1 MEVLT
6 MKKVFKFY
14 SVIWAVLLALFNVIS
29 FVSVG
34 WAGIEKYT
42 PSFWIGYAFITLSFI
57 GQIVCAYFALKD
69 NDIKKTFYNV
79 SLIAASYTGLILSF
93 VFGGLCM
100 IISPL
105 PYWVGII
112 LCAIV
117 LGFNITAVV
126 KATAAIDI
134 VSGID
139 EKVKESTLFIKSLTV
154 DAESLMSR
162 AKSENIKAECKKVYE
177 AVRYSDPM
185 SNDAFV
191 SVESDITIKFS
202 KFSEAVVSED
212 SEAVVTLAEE
222 IIILLGDRNKKCK
235 LLK

>member
-1 MEVLT
+1 

-34 WAGIEKYT
+34 WAGISKYT

-57 GQIVCAYFALKD
+57 GQIVCAYFALKY

-100 IISPL
+100 IISLL
-105 PYWVGII
+105 PYWVGIL

-117 LGFNITAVV
+117 LGINVIAIIKASAVV
-126 KATAAIDI
+126 DI
-134 VSGID
+134 VSSID
-139 EKVKESTLFIKSLTV
+139 EKAKESTFFIKSLTV

-162 AKSENIKAECKKVYE
+162 AKSETIKAECKKVYE

-185 SNDAFV
+185 SNGALV
-191 SVESDITIKFS
+191 SIESEITIKFS
-202 KFSEAVVSED
+202 NFSDAVVSD
-212 SEAVVTLAEE
+212 KFNVASECATELV
-222 IIILLGDRNKKCK
+222 ILIDERNKKCK

>member
-1 MEVLT
+1 

-14 SVIWAVLLALFNVIS
+14 STVWAVLLALFNVIS

-34 WAGIEKYT
+34 WAGTPKYT
-42 PSFWIGYAFITLSFI
+42 PSFWIGYVFITLSFI

-69 NDIKKTFYNV
+69 SDIKKTFYNV
-79 SLIAASYTGLILSF
+79 SLISTSYTGLILSF

-117 LGFNITAVV
+117 LAFNIIAVV
-126 KATAAIDI
+126 KATAAID
-134 VSGID
+134 VVGGID

-162 AKSENIKAECKKVYE
+162 AKSEAVKAECKKVYE

-185 SNDAFV
+185 SSNALA
-191 SVESDITIKFS
+191 SIESEITITFAKL
-202 KFSEAVVSED
+202 SEAAMDDNADVASE
-212 SEAVVTLAEE
+212 LASA
-222 IIILLGDRNKKCK
+222 LLVLLVDRNKKCK
-235 LLK
+235 LSK

>member
-1 MEVLT
+1 

-14 SVIWAVLLALFNVIS
+14 SAVWAILLALFNVIS

-34 WAGIEKYT
+34 WAEIPKYT
-42 PSFWIGYAFITLSFI
+42 PSFWVGYTFITLSFI

-79 SLIAASYTGLILSF
+79 SLISTSYTGLILSF

-100 IISPL
+100 IISSL

-134 VSGID
+134 VSSID

-154 DAESLMSR
+154 DAESLISR

-185 SNDAFV
+185 SNNALA
-191 SVESDITIKFS
+191 SIEEDIAIKFPR
-202 KFSEAVVSED
+202 FSEAVISED
-212 SEAVVTLAEE
+212 LETVVMLADE
-222 IIILLGDRNKKCK
+222 IIVLLGDRNKKCK

>member
-1 MEVLT
+1 

-34 WAGIEKYT
+34 WAGISKYT

-69 NDIKKTFYNV
+69 DDIKKTFYNV
-79 SLIAASYTGLILSF
+79 SLIAVSYTGLILSF

-100 IISPL
+100 IISLL
-105 PYWVGII
+105 PYWVGIL

-117 LGFNITAVV
+117 LGINVIAIIKASAVV
-126 KATAAIDI
+126 DI
-134 VSGID
+134 VSSID
-139 EKVKESTLFIKSLTV
+139 EKAKESTFFIKSLTV

-162 AKSENIKAECKKVYE
+162 AKSETTKAECKKVYE
-177 AVRYSDPM
+177 AIRYSDPM
-185 SNDAFV
+185 SNGALV
-191 SVESDITIKFS
+191 SIESEITIKFS
-202 KFSEAVVSED
+202 NFSDAVVSD
-212 SEAVVTLAEE
+212 KFNVASECATELV
-222 IIILLGDRNKKCK
+222 ILIDERNKKCK

>member
-1 MEVLT
+1 

-34 WAGIEKYT
+34 WAGISKYT
-42 PSFWIGYAFITLSFI
+42 PSFWIGYVFITLSFI

-69 NDIKKTFYNV
+69 DDIKKTFYNL
-79 SLIAASYTGLILSF
+79 SLISTSYTGLILSF

-117 LGFNITAVV
+117 LSFNIIAVIKASAVV
-126 KATAAIDI
+126 DI

-139 EKVKESTLFIKSLTV
+139 DKIKSQTFFIKSLTV
-154 DAESLMSR
+154 DAESLIAR
-162 AKSENIKAECKKVYE
+162 AKNETIKTECKKVYE

-185 SNDAFV
+185 SREELS
-191 SVESDITIKFS
+191 SVEHEITIKFS
-202 KFSEAVVSED
+202 RLTDAVSANDEGNVGE
-212 SEAVVTLAEE
+212 LANE
-222 IIILLGDRNKKCK
+222 IVILLGDRNKKCRV
-235 LLK
+235 LK

>member
-1 MEVLT
+1 
-6 MKKVFKFY
+6 MKKVFRFY
-14 SVIWAVLLALFNVIS
+14 SAIWAILLALFNVIS

-34 WAGIEKYT
+34 WAGIPKYT
-42 PSFWIGYAFITLSFI
+42 PSFWLGYVFITLSFI

-69 NDIKKTFYNV
+69 SDIKKTFYNV
-79 SLIAASYTGLILSF
+79 SLIAISYIGLILSF

-117 LGFNITAVV
+117 LAFNIIAVV

-134 VSGID
+134 VGGID
-139 EKVKESTLFIKSLTV
+139 KKVKEDTFFIKSLTV
-154 DAESLMSR
+154 DAENLISC
-162 AKSENIKAECKKVYE
+162 AKSEAVKAECKKVYE

-185 SNDAFV
+185 SNSAL
-191 SVESDITIKFS
+191 SSIESEIIMKFS
-202 KFSEAVVSED
+202 KLTDAVVSD
-212 SEAVVTLAEE
+212 DFNATAEYVDE
-222 IIILLGDRNKKCK
+222 LVILICERNKKCK
-235 LLK
+235 FLK

>member
-1 MEVLT
+1 

-14 SVIWAVLLALFNVIS
+14 SIIWAVLLALFNVIS

-34 WAGIEKYT
+34 WAGISKYT

-100 IISPL
+100 LLSPL

-112 LCAIV
+112 LCTII
-117 LGFNITAVV
+117 LGFNVIAVV

-134 VSGID
+134 VGGID
-139 EKVKESTLFIKSLTV
+139 KKVKEKTLFIKSLTV
-154 DAESLMSR
+154 DSETLMSR
-162 AKSENIKAECKKVYE
+162 AKSEAVKAECKKVYE

-185 SNDAFV
+185 SNGALV
-191 SVESDITIKFS
+191 SIESEITIKFS
-202 KFSEAVVSED
+202 NFSDAVVSD
-212 SEAVVTLAEE
+212 KFNVASECATELV
-222 IIILLGDRNKKCK
+222 ILIDERNKKCK

>member
-1 MEVLT
+1 

-34 WAGIEKYT
+34 WAGISKYT

-69 NDIKKTFYNV
+69 DDIKKTFYNV
-79 SLIAASYTGLILSF
+79 SLITASYTGLILSF

-100 IISPL
+100 IISLL
-105 PYWVGII
+105 PYWVGIL

-117 LGFNITAVV
+117 LGINVIAIIKASAVV
-126 KATAAIDI
+126 DI
-134 VSGID
+134 VSSID
-139 EKVKESTLFIKSLTV
+139 EKAKESTFFIKSLTV

-162 AKSENIKAECKKVYE
+162 AKSETIKAECKKVYE

-185 SNDAFV
+185 SNGALV
-191 SVESDITIKFS
+191 SIESEITIKFS
-202 KFSEAVVSED
+202 NFSDAVVSD
-212 SEAVVTLAEE
+212 KFNVASECATELV
-222 IIILLGDRNKKCK
+222 ILIDERNKKCK

>member
-1 MEVLT
+1 

-14 SVIWAVLLALFNVIS
+14 SIIWAVLLALFNVIS

-34 WAGIEKYT
+34 WAEIPKYT
-42 PSFWIGYAFITLSFI
+42 PSFWVGYTFITLSFI

-79 SLIAASYTGLILSF
+79 SLISTSYTGLILSF

-112 LCAIV
+112 LCAII
-117 LGFNITAVV
+117 LAFNIIAVV

-134 VSGID
+134 VGGID
-139 EKVKESTLFIKSLTV
+139 KKVKEDTFFIKSLTV

-162 AKSENIKAECKKVYE
+162 ANSENIKAECKKVYE

-185 SNDAFV
+185 SNNALA
-191 SVESDITIKFS
+191 SIEGDIAIKFPR
-202 KFSEAVVSED
+202 FSEAVISED
-212 SEAVVTLAEE
+212 LETVVMLADE
-222 IIILLGDRNKKCK
+222 IIVLLGDRNKKCM

>member
-1 MEVLT
+1 

-34 WAGIEKYT
+34 WAGIPKYT
-42 PSFWIGYAFITLSFI
+42 PSFWIGYVFITLSFV

-69 NDIKKTFYNV
+69 DDIKKTFYNV
-79 SLIAASYTGLILSF
+79 SLISTSYTGLILSF

-117 LGFNITAVV
+117 LAINIIAVI
-126 KATAAIDI
+126 KASAAVDI
-134 VSGID
+134 VSKID
-139 EKVKESTLFIKSLTV
+139 DKVKTKAFFIKSLTV
-154 DAESLMSR
+154 DAESLIAR
-162 AKSENIKAECKKVYE
+162 AKSETLKAECKKVYE

-185 SNDAFV
+185 SNGALA
-191 SVESDITIKFS
+191 SIENDITIKFS
-202 KFSEAVVSED
+202 KLSEAVVSDD
-212 SEAVVTLAEE
+212 SEAVVTLADE
-222 IIILLGDRNKKCK
+222 IIILLGDRNKKCR

>member
-1 MEVLT
+1 
-6 MKKVFKFY
+6 MKKVFRFY
-14 SVIWAVLLALFNVIS
+14 SAVWAILLAIFNVIS

-34 WAGIEKYT
+34 WAGIPKYT
-42 PSFWIGYAFITLSFI
+42 PSFWIGYVFITLSFN
-57 GQIVCAYFALKD
+57 GQIVCDYCALKD
-69 NDIKKTFYNV
+69 DDIKKTFCNV
-79 SLIAASYTGLILSF
+79 SLISTSYTGLILSF
-93 VFGGLCM
+93 IFGGLCM
-100 IISPL
+100 LISPL

-117 LGFNITAVV
+117 LGFNVIAVV

-139 EKVKESTLFIKSLTV
+139 KKMKESTLFIKSLTV
-154 DAESLMSR
+154 DAENLISR

-177 AVRYSDPM
+177 AVRYSDLM
-185 SNDAFV
+185 SNDAFA

-202 KFSEAVVSED
+202 KLSEAVISED
-212 SEAVVTLAEE
+212 SETVVTLADE
-222 IIILLGDRNKKCK
+222 IIILLGDRNRKCK